1 MSALGEKIA
10 HRSCAMADIAIEH
23 PFRCETYG
31 MAAATLLPVASQS
44 ELETR
49 GWATVFSVRATKD
62 ELVVM
67 ELFGLQNPATPEVR
81 VLAHIRN
88 VRATV
93 EREPQKT
100 LHAFS
105 TLEHAQRFADEA
117 TVCFEYLGCIVGD
130 ALPIQDDAH
139 DDHS

>member
-1 MSALGEKIA
+1 MVQSRF
-10 HRSCAMADIAIEH
+10 RSDVT
-23 PFRCETYG
+23 RYV
-31 MAAATLLPVASQS
+31 AAAVFLPLESES

-49 GWATVFSVRATKD
+49 GWSTAFNFRATKG

-67 ELFGLQNPATPEVR
+67 ELFGLQNPASPEVR

-100 LHAFS
+100 LHAFPD
-105 TLEHAQRFADEA
+105 LDHATRFADEA
-117 TVCFEYLGCIVGD
+117 IVCFEYLGCVISSE
-130 ALPIQDDAH
+130 QE
-139 DDHS
+139 

>member
-1 MSALGEKIA
+1 MVQSGF
-10 HRSCAMADIAIEH
+10 RSDVT
-23 PFRCETYG
+23 RYV
-31 MAAATLLPVASQS
+31 AAAVFLPLESES

-49 GWATVFSVRATKD
+49 GWSTVFNFRATKG

-67 ELFGLQNPATPEVR
+67 ALFGLQNPASPEVR

-100 LHAFS
+100 LHAFPD
-105 TLEHAQRFADEA
+105 LDHATRFADEA
-117 TVCFEYLGCIVGD
+117 IVCFEYLGCVVSGE
-130 ALPIQDDAH
+130 QD
-139 DDHS
+139 